1 VADRVVE
8 AATANAGWCDA
19 VCRALGLPT
28 RWAVDAWT
36 VAERSPGGYPDAV
49 TLSREAEAAAV
60 LKHVEDGPGCS
71 VKDSFAVLDLV
82 PSGFHVLF
90 EATWIRRP
98 AAAGAG
104 SAATLDWRGVQTP
117 TDLESW
123 SERRRL
129 DVFFPDLLD
138 SDDVRSNGAGS
149 VDGAGFALNRSGGV
163 VGVSNV
169 FAGSADL
176 ITLWSDLV
184 VVAARTYPGFDLV
197 GYELGADLQAA
208 LAVGFVGIGQLRVWM
223 R

>member
-1 VADRVVE
+1 VADPVVE
-8 AATANAGWCDA
+8 AATTNASWCDA

-28 RWAVDAWT
+28 RWTGEAWT
-36 VAERSPGGYPDAV
+36 VAERSRGGYPDTV
-49 TLSREAEAAAV
+49 TLSREAEAEAV
-60 LKHVEDGPGCS
+60 LKRVEDGPGCS
-71 VKDSFAVLDLV
+71 VKDSFAVLDLG

-104 SAATLDWRGVQTP
+104 SAATLDWRGVQTL

>member
-8 AATANAGWCDA
+8 AATTNASWCNA

-36 VAERSPGGYPDAV
+36 VGERSPGDYPDAV
-49 TLSREAEAAAV
+49 MLSPEAEAAAV
-60 LKHVEDGPGCS
+60 LKRVEDGPGCS

-82 PSGFHVLF
+82 PWGFHVLF
-90 EATWIRRP
+90 EATWIRGP
-98 AAAGAG
+98 AAAEAG

-117 TDLESW
+117 TDLEQW
-123 SERRRL
+123 SEGRGL
-129 DVFFPDLLD
+129 DVFLPALLD
-138 SDDVRSNGAGS
+138 SGDVRFYGTGS

-197 GYELGADLQAA
+197 GYGLGADLQAA

>member
-1 VADRVVE
+1 MGRISAS
-8 AATANAGWCDA
+8 T
-19 VCRALGLPT
+19 T
-28 RWAVDAWT
+28 
-36 VAERSPGGYPDAV
+36 
-49 TLSREAEAAAV
+49 TLSRVILATVRVRGAWDRMAGQLCRA
-60 LKHVEDGPGCS
+60 G
-71 VKDSFAVLDLV
+71 
-82 PSGFHVLF
+82 SGVVGIHVLF

-117 TDLESW
+117 TDLEPW

-138 SDDVRSNGAGS
+138 SDNVRFNGAGS

-208 LAVGFVGIGQLRVWM
+208 LAVGFAGIGQLRVWM

>member
-1 VADRVVE
+1 VADRLVE
-8 AATANAGWCDA
+8 AATSNASWCDA
-19 VCRALGLPT
+19 VRRALGLPT

-60 LKHVEDGPGCS
+60 LKRVEDGPGCS
-71 VKDSFAVLDLV
+71 VKDSFAVLDPGL
-82 PSGFHVLF
+82 SGFHLLF
-90 EATWIRRP
+90 GATWIRRP
-98 AAAGAG
+98 AGAG
-104 SAATLDWRGVQTP
+104 SAATLDWRGVQTRA
-117 TDLESW
+117 DLEQW
-123 SERRRL
+123 SEGHGL
-129 DVFFPDLLD
+129 DVFLPALLD
-138 SDDVRSNGAGS
+138 SEDVRFYGAGS
-149 VDGAGFALNRSGGV
+149 ADGAGFALNRSGGV

-176 ITLWSDLV
+176 ITVWSDLI

-197 GYELGADLQAA
+197 GYEFGADLQAA

>member
-1 VADRVVE
+1 MVE

-98 AAAGAG
+98 AAARAG

-117 TDLESW
+117 TELEQW
-123 SERRRL
+123 SEGLGL
-129 DVFFPDLLD
+129 DVFVPALLH
-138 SDDVRSNGAGS
+138 SDDVRFYGAGS
-149 VDGAGFALNRSGGV
+149 ADGAGFALNRSGGV

-176 ITLWSDLV
+176 ITV
-184 VVAARTYPGFDLV
+184 
-197 GYELGADLQAA
+197 
-208 LAVGFVGIGQLRVWM
+208 
-223 R
+223 

>member
-8 AATANAGWCDA
+8 AATTNASWCDA

-28 RWAVDAWT
+28 RWTGEAWT

-49 TLSREAEAAAV
+49 TLSREAEAEAV
-60 LKHVEDGPGCS
+60 LKRVEDGPGCS
-71 VKDSFAVLDLV
+71 VKDSFAVLDLG